1 MPEPTKYT
9 PDSEGEEITWQNGTL
24 VVPDVPII
32 PFIEGDGVGPDIWL
46 ASVRVFDAA
55 VKKIFNGQRRV
66 ARLEVLAGEKANAEF
81 GEWLPSESIEAIR
94 NY

>member
-1 MPEPTKYT
+1 MSEPTKTT

-46 ASVRVFDAA
+46 ASVQVFDAA
-55 VKKIFNGQRRV
+55 VLVKRQTQSWVNGCLLKQSRR
-66 ARLEVLAGEKANAEF
+66 
-81 GEWLPSESIEAIR
+81 SEAIKSQ
-94 NY
+94 